1 MSADP
6 GVTAPPDSAHGQA
19 VLGRA
24 VLGRGLALVPVP
36 GGQPA
41 VDLAWGAGG
50 PRLVEGPDNL
60 AQDLAVALLT
70 PVGSDLFDTGFGF
83 DGLRVL
89 ALALGPLLRDELLRV
104 AVVRTLLADARVV
117 DVVDVTL
124 EPLDASR
131 RQVVRATVR
140 TVLGTDVPMTLGEVD
155 LG

>member
-1 MSADP
+1 MT
-6 GVTAPPDSAHGQA
+6 TAQD
-19 VLGRA
+19 RA

-36 GGQPA
+36 GGEPA
-41 VDLAWGAGG
+41 LDLAWGTG
-50 PRLVEGPDNL
+50 PSLVEGPDNL

-70 PVGSDLFDTGFGF
+70 PLGSDPFDVGFGF

-89 ALALGPLLRDELLRV
+89 SLALGPRLRDEMLRV
-104 AVVRTLLADARVV
+104 AVVRALLADARVA
-117 DVVDVTL
+117 DVVEVVI
-124 EPLDASR
+124 EPLDATR

>member
-1 MSADP
+1 MTTPTDA
-6 GVTAPPDSAHGQA
+6 T
-19 VLGRA
+19 LTRA

-36 GGQPA
+36 GGEPA
-41 VDLAWGAGG
+41 LDLAWSAG
-50 PRLVEGPDNL
+50 PSLVEGADNL

-70 PVGSDLFDTGFGF
+70 PLGSDPFATGFGF

-89 ALALGPLLRDELLRV
+89 SLALGPLLRDELLRV
-104 AVVRTLLADARVV
+104 AVVRTLLADSRVT

-124 EPLDASR
+124 EPLDGAR

-140 TVLGTDVPMTLGEVD
+140 TVLGGDVPLTLGEVD